1 MPVTGSA
8 ERREESG
15 CVVSYGTREGVAKIS
30 SACCESPSAST
41 IFLRE
46 ENPEVIRTARAGNPN
61 SEARNSQ
68 SASLALP
75 SVAGARTLTFKSSPS
90 QPTIPFREEPG
101 TTLTEIFIRTGQRL
115 QLRKI

>member
-1 MPVTGSA
+1 
-8 ERREESG
+8 
-15 CVVSYGTREGVAKIS
+15 VVSRPALEAITNCS
-30 SACCESPSAST
+30 SVLLVSPSAST
-41 IFLRE
+41 IFFRE
-46 ENPEVIRTARAGNPN
+46 ENPEVIRTARAGNLN

-75 SVAGARTLTFKSSPS
+75 SVAGALTLTFKSSPS

-115 QLRKI
+115 LLRKI